1 MDAETSPPAKTPKV
15 EWKTP
20 PGRSRGILRSLGPG
34 LIIAGSIVGS
44 GELVATTK
52 TGAEAGFWLLWLIVI
67 GCVIKVFVQ
76 IEFGRDA
83 ITHGEGTLGS
93 LNQVPGPRLRV
104 NWIVWYWLIMM
115 MMSIAQLGGIVGGV
129 GQALAITTPLTSAG
143 SEFNLYQDRIIRREV
158 LAALVER
165 AGSKAA
171 AADTGRME
179 ILQGELQKLN
189 SELAATPV
197 PPESQDD
204 VIWAL
209 LLTIVTVFA
218 LVRGRYRLVQT
229 LATILVATFTIV
241 TVWNLCALQG
251 LPEWRVT
258 WAEFSRGLS
267 FRLPP
272 QGSTAGVS
280 PMATAMA
287 AFGIIGVGA
296 SELVA
301 YPYWCL
307 EKGYAMW
314 TGPREESRAWVERA
328 RGWIRVLH
336 WDAFLSAVIYTF
348 ATVVFYLLGAAVLG
362 RVHLNPSG
370 SQMIRTLSEMYVP
383 VFGETAH
390 IIFLFGA
397 ISVLYSTFFVASA
410 GHARVMADA
419 LRVFGLVKK
428 DEATRQFWIRV
439 FSGLTPA
446 ACFMV
451 YVFVKAPVFLI
462 LLSGVTQ
469 AIMLPML
476 AFAALYFRYRR
487 CPPQLCPGRWWDFFL
502 WLSGVGL
509 MIAGVWAALT
519 RILPALG

>member
-1 MDAETSPPAKTPKV
+1 MDAETSPPAKTLKV
-15 EWKTP
+15 QWKTP
-20 PGRSRGILRSLGPG
+20 PRRSRGILRSLGPG

-67 GCVIKVFVQ
+67 GCVIKVSVQ
-76 IEFGRDA
+76 IEFGREA

-104 NWIVWYWLIMM
+104 NWIVWYWLFMV
-115 MMSIAQLGGIVGGV
+115 MMSMAQLGGIVGGV
-129 GQALAITTPLTSAG
+129 GQALAITSPLTSAG
-143 SEFNLYQDRIIRREV
+143 SEFNLYQDRITRREV
-158 LAALVER
+158 LAALVEP

-171 AADTGRME
+171 AANTGRME
-179 ILQGELQKLN
+179 MLQGELQRLN
-189 SELAATPV
+189 AELTATPL

-209 LLTIVTVFA
+209 LLTIVTIFV

-241 TVWNLCALQG
+241 TVWNLFALQS

-258 WAEFSRGLS
+258 WAEFTRGLS

-272 QGSTAGVS
+272 EAIAGVS
-280 PMATAMA
+280 PVATAMA

-307 EKGYAMW
+307 EKGYARW
-314 TGPREESRAWVERA
+314 TGPREESSAWVERA
-328 RGWIRVLH
+328 RGWISVMH
-336 WDAFLSAVIYTF
+336 WDALLSAVVYTF
-348 ATVVFYLLGAAVLG
+348 ATVAFYLLGAAVLG
-362 RVHLNPSG
+362 RAYLNPSG

-383 VFGETAH
+383 VFGETAPT
-390 IIFLFGA
+390 IFLFGA

-410 GHARVMADA
+410 SHARVMADA

-428 DEATRQFWIRV
+428 DEATRKFWIRV
-439 FSGLTPA
+439 FSGTTPA
-446 ACFMV
+446 ASFMV
-451 YVFVKAPVFLI
+451 YVFVKAPVVLI

-476 AFAALYFRYRR
+476 AFSALYFRYRR
-487 CPPQLCPGRWWDFFL
+487 CPPELCPGRWWDFFL
-502 WLSGVGL
+502 WLSGAGL

-519 RILPALG
+519 RIVPALG

>member
-1 MDAETSPPAKTPKV
+1 MDAETLPAARNSKVRSKAPPSHY
-15 EWKTP
+15 W
-20 PGRSRGILRSLGPG
+20 GILRSLGPG

-52 TGAEAGFWLLWLIVI
+52 TGAEAGFWLLWLILI
-67 GCVIKVFVQ
+67 GCVSKVFVQ
-76 IEFGRDA
+76 VEFGRDA

-104 NWIVWYWLIMM
+104 NWIVWYWLFMFL
-115 MMSIAQLGGIVGGV
+115 MSVAQLGGIVGGV
-129 GQALAITTPLTSAG
+129 GQALAIASPLTSAG
-143 SEFNLYQDRIIRREV
+143 SEFNLYQDRITRREV

-165 AGSKAA
+165 AGSEAPA
-171 AADTGRME
+171 SDTGRME
-179 ILQGELQKLN
+179 MLQGELQKLN
-189 SELAATPV
+189 AELAAAPV

-204 VIWAL
+204 VFWAL
-209 LLTIVTVFA
+209 LLTIVTILA
-218 LVRGRYRLVQT
+218 LMRGRYRLVQN
-229 LATILVATFTIV
+229 LATILVAMFTFV
-241 TVWNLCALQG
+241 TVWNLFALQG
-251 LPEWRVT
+251 LPDWRVT
-258 WAEFSRGLS
+258 WAELTRGLS

-272 QGSTAGVS
+272 EGTAGVS
-280 PMATAMA
+280 PVATAMA

-296 SELVA
+296 TELVI

-307 EKGYAMW
+307 EKGYARW

-328 RGWIRVLH
+328 RGWIRVMH
-336 WDAFLSAVIYTF
+336 WDVLLSAVIYTF
-348 ATVVFYLLGAAVLG
+348 ATVAFYLLGAAVLG
-362 RVHLNPSG
+362 RANLNPSG

-383 VFGETAH
+383 VFGESAPA
-390 IIFLFGA
+390 IFLFGA
-397 ISVLYSTFFVASA
+397 VSVLYSTFFVASA
-410 GHARVMADA
+410 SYSRVVADA
-419 LRVFGLVKK
+419 LRVFGLVQA
-428 DEATRQFWIRV
+428 DEATRRFWIRV

-451 YVFVKAPVFLI
+451 YVFVKAPVVLI

-487 CPPQLCPGRWWDFFL
+487 CHAELHPGRWWDFFL
-502 WLSGVGL
+502 WLSCVSL

-519 RILPALG
+519 RIVPALG

>member
-1 MDAETSPPAKTPKV
+1 MDAETSSKPRTSSA
-15 EWKTP
+15 EWKAP
-20 PGRSRGILRSLGPG
+20 PSRSWGILRCLGPG
-34 LIIAGSIVGS
+34 LIIAASIVGS

-52 TGAEAGFWLLWLIVI
+52 TGAEAGFWLLWLILI

-83 ITHGEGTLGS
+83 ITRGEGTLGS

-104 NWIVWYWLIMM
+104 NWIVWCWFFMVL
-115 MMSIAQLGGIVGGV
+115 MSMAQLGGIVGGV
-129 GQALAITTPLTSAG
+129 GQALAITAPLTSAG
-143 SEFNLYQDRIIRREV
+143 NEFNLYQDRITRREV

-165 AGSKAA
+165 TGSETAA
-171 AADTGRME
+171 PDTGRMGM
-179 ILQGELQKLN
+179 LQSELQQLN
-189 SELAATPV
+189 AELTATPV

-209 LLTIVTVFA
+209 LLTILTVVV
-218 LVRGRYRLVQT
+218 LVRGRYGLVQS
-229 LATILVATFTIV
+229 LATILVAMFTFV
-241 TVWNLCALQG
+241 TLWNLFALQS
-251 LPEWRVT
+251 LPDWRVT
-258 WAEFSRGLS
+258 WAELTRGLS

-272 QGSTAGVS
+272 EAAAGVS
-280 PMATAMA
+280 PVATALA

-296 SELVA
+296 TELVA

-307 EKGYAMW
+307 EKGYATW

-348 ATVVFYLLGAAVLG
+348 ATVAFYLLGAAVLG
-362 RVHLNPSG
+362 RANLNPAG

-390 IIFLFGA
+390 AIFLLGA

-410 GHARVMADA
+410 GHARVLADA
-419 LRVFGLVKK
+419 LRVFGLV
-428 DEATRQFWIRV
+428 DESEETRQFWIRV

-446 ACFMV
+446 TCFVV

-469 AIMLPML
+469 AVMLPML
-476 AFAALYFRYRR
+476 AFAALYFRYRKCHPELR
-487 CPPQLCPGRWWDFFL
+487 PGRWWDFFL
-502 WLSGVGL
+502 WLSSAGL

-519 RILPALG
+519 RIVPALG

>member
-1 MDAETSPPAKTPKV
+1 MAAETSPPEKILKV

-20 PGRSRGILRSLGPG
+20 PRRSRGILRSLGPG

-52 TGAEAGFWLLWLIVI
+52 TGAEAGFWLLWLILI
-67 GCVIKVFVQ
+67 GCVIKVFAQV
-76 IEFGRDA
+76 EFGRDA

-104 NWIVWYWLIMM
+104 NWIVWYWLFVLL
-115 MMSIAQLGGIVGGV
+115 MSMAQLGGIVGGV
-129 GQALAITTPLTSAG
+129 GQALAITTPLTRAG
-143 SEFNLYQDRIIRREV
+143 REFNLYQDRITRREV
-158 LAALVER
+158 LVALVER
-165 AGSKAA
+165 AGSEAA
-171 AADTGRME
+171 ASDTGRRE
-179 ILQGELQKLN
+179 NLQRKLQKLN
-189 SELAATPV
+189 AELTATPV

-229 LATILVATFTIV
+229 LATILVAMFTFV
-241 TVWNLCALQG
+241 TMWNLFALQS

-258 WAEFSRGLS
+258 WAEFTRGLS

-272 QGSTAGVS
+272 ESGAGVS
-280 PMATAMA
+280 PVATALA

-296 SELVA
+296 TELVA

-307 EKGYAMW
+307 EKGYAKW

-336 WDAFLSAVIYTF
+336 WDVFLSAVVYTF
-348 ATVVFYLLGAAVLG
+348 ATVAFYLLGAAVLG
-362 RVHLNPSG
+362 RAHLNPAG
-370 SQMIRTLSEMYVP
+370 SQMIRTLAEMYVP

-390 IIFLFGA
+390 VIFLFGA

-410 GHARVMADA
+410 SHARVVADA

-439 FSGLTPA
+439 FSGTTPVF
-446 ACFMV
+446 CFMV

-462 LLSGVTQ
+462 LLSGVAQ
-469 AIMLPML
+469 AVMLPML
-476 AFAALYFRYRR
+476 AYAALYFRYRR
-487 CPPQLCPGRWWDFFL
+487 CHPELLPGRWWDFFL
-502 WLSGVGL
+502 WVSSGGL
-509 MIAGVWAALT
+509 VIAGFWAALS
-519 RILPALG
+519 RIVPALG